1 MEVHVTLHA
10 GLSKGGKTKEHI
22 VRLVGGQC
30 TLMDVISKLGLSPDA
45 VGLIF
50 VNDVIYKE
58 ANEIFDGDKIAL
70 LPHMEGG

>member
-10 GLSKGGKTKEHI
+10 GLAKDGKTREQS
-22 VRLVGGQC
+22 VRLVGDQC
-30 TLMDVISKLGLSPDA
+30 TLMDVIAALELSRNA

-50 VNDVIYKE
+50 VNDVLKKE
-58 ANEIFDGDKIAL
+58 TKEVFDGDKIAV